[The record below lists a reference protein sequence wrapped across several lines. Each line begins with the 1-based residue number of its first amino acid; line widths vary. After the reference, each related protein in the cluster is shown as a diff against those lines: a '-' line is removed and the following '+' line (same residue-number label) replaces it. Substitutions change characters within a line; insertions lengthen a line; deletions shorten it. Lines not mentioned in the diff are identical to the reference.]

1 MSSKKS
7 EEKWWKQIKMAGPIT
22 ASTGAGSATTPGLE
36 TRPIYGRKKDEE
48 VTEEEFYDTKKEDED
63 IETGLAEVAEE
74 MDKVTQSLEIAFAAI
89 QQKLKEIG
97 GEDAEN

>member
-48 VTEEEFYDTKKEDED
+48 VTEEEFYGDEVD
-63 IETGLAEVAEE
+63 G
-74 MDKVTQSLEIAFAAI
+74 Q
-89 QQKLKEIG
+89 
-97 GEDAEN
+97 N